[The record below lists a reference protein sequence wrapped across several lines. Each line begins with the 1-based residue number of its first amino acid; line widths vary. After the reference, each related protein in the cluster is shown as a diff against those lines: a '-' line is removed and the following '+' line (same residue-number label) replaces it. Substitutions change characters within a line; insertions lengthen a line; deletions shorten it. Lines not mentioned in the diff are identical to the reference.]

1 MQKSLYTI
9 IDCPGFGTSHFKR
22 WKKKKNR
29 GFVVEE
35 LDMSPGFLLECD
47 SEHAGWW

>member
-1 MQKSLYTI
+1 LIVLDLAPPILK
-9 IDCPGFGTSHFKR
+9 GG
-22 WKKKKNR
+22 KKKKNR